1 MESRVGGKGNDS
13 HGPQAFSLRTWPAG
27 GSPLQDEEYKT
38 KISEES

>member
-1 MESRVGGKGNDS
+1 MGGKGNDS

>member
-1 MESRVGGKGNDS
+1 MGGKGNDS

-27 GSPLQDEEYKT
+27 GRPLQDEEYKT